1 MSDPA
6 PSRRW
11 FRFGLRTLFVAVT
24 ALSVYLGVLAFGLSQ
39 QSLSSPLWGPILFA
53 RDGAQEN
60 QTFGRIALLLFA
72 GPVLVISINARTLT
86 AFLVASIAIPL
97 WLFLG
102 LLGWGINV

>member
-1 MSDPA
+1 M
-6 PSRRW
+6 
-11 FRFGLRTLFVAVT
+11 FVVVT

-60 QTFGRIALLLFA
+60 QTFGRVAVLLFA
-72 GPVLVISINARTLT
+72 GPVVVISIYPRTFPS
-86 AFLVASIAIPL
+86 FLVASISIPL